1 MQFIL
6 SILPTE
12 MSESH
17 KFVQNSVNM
26 SPTSEYQSN
35 SLNKRSY
42 FVDILAVLFG
52 MSSWIGVTST
62 YLQVPL
68 LVSTAPEGS
77 SLPAYMTVVVQSSNA
92 ISFAYVAYQKY
103 SPKKFNDAYAIYF
116 VMSMGCLAA
125 VGMAFLY
132 QHTINING
140 SEHSVA
146 YLIFV
151 FIFATVGTL
160 SSVLFLPFMGR
171 FRECYLVS
179 YMCGQ
184 GLNGFLVS
192 GLALIQGVGNETECP
207 TKNSTNSTNEPSP
220 KFSTQIFF
228 FLVFSIIAICTIAFF
243 LLNTLEACKK
253 QFAPGTVIDGNE
265 YYYNNEDKHDII
277 TGYVPEN
284 VLNLSTFN
292 FAKIIIAI
300 ILIGFFGNGIFPGLQ
315 LFSSQPYGFDTYHLV
330 ASLVAIGNAAGG
342 FVAQFVPHTSI
353 RILDLMT
360 AIVVAIGAYIFYAA
374 ACSPYP
380 PFLDT
385 KFGPGLM
392 VGK

>member
-1 MQFIL
+1 
-6 SILPTE
+6 
-12 MSESH
+12 MSESQ
-17 KFVQNSVNM
+17 KFVAAVDMASTPN
-26 SPTSEYQSN
+26 PQSN
-35 SLNKRSY
+35 SLNKRNY
-42 FVDILAVLFG
+42 FVDVLAVLFG
-52 MSSWIGVTST
+52 MSSWIGVTSS

-68 LVSTAPEGS
+68 IVFTAPEGP
-77 SLPAYMTVVVQSSNA
+77 SLPTYMTVIVQSSNA
-92 ISFAYVAYQKY
+92 ISFAYIAYQKY

-116 VMSMGCLAA
+116 VMSMGCAA
-125 VGMAFLY
+125 AIGMAFLY
-132 QHTINING
+132 QRTINING
-140 SEHSVA
+140 IEHSVA

-192 GLALIQGVGNETECP
+192 GLALIQGIGAESECP
-207 TKNSTNSTNEPSP
+207 SNNSTNAIDGPPPN
-220 KFSTQIFF
+220 FGTQTFF
-228 FLVFSIIAICTIAFF
+228 LLVFSILVFCTIAFL
-243 LLNTLEACKK
+243 LLNNLNVCRK

-265 YYYNNEDKHDII
+265 YYYNNDDKHDVV
-277 TGYVPEN
+277 TGDVPEN

-292 FAKIIIAI
+292 YIKVIIAI

-315 LFSSQPYGFDTYHLV
+315 PFSSLPYGFNTYHLV
-330 ASLVAIGNAAGG
+330 ASLVAVGNAAGG
-342 FVAQFVPHTSI
+342 FIAQFVPHTSI
-353 RILDLMT
+353 RILDAMT
-360 AIVVAIGAYIFYAA
+360 AIVVAIGGYIFYAA

-385 KFGPGLM
+385 SFGPALM
-392 VGK
+392 VS